1 MSLPVITPDAA
12 AQPGALHL
20 GRSWAGT
27 ALEDACPC
35 TKGPCGLAI
44 SESAQC
50 PEHSF
55 AAAKTIRQA
64 HLADACPDAAPT
76 VEAPVEMQVVQ

>member
-27 ALEDACPC
+27 ALEDACP
-35 TKGPCGLAI
+35 
-44 SESAQC
+44 
-50 PEHSF
+50 
-55 AAAKTIRQA
+55 
-64 HLADACPDAAPT
+64 DAAPT